1 MLGKLYKYEF
11 KNTSKIMFVIY
22 GVMLFVTI
30 LGCIAMYG
38 DSNPAGTENKLQ
50 EIFFT
55 AAMVFYVL
63 GIFALF
69 VVSYVYMCVHFY
81 KTMYS
86 DQGYLT
92 HTLPVNQMSVFHV
105 KLLVSL
111 CWLLLSLI
119 ILFLS
124 IFALGCAANRGFSFD
139 ADFDMFLADF
149 QNMFGMSFGTFSVY
163 LVFAMILSCLQYLLM
178 VFASGSIGQ
187 LFTQHKIGASIG
199 AGIIFYMSGQ
209 IISSIIMVL
218 TGYFGI
224 MNNDNVV
231 TCTTSEN
238 ITFHTTFSSMMFS
251 GLLLSVIECVV
262 FYIVCMVIIKK
273 HLNLE

>member
-1 MLGKLYKYEF
+1 MLGKLFKYEF

-38 DSNPAGTENKLQ
+38 NSNPAGTENKLQ

-63 GIFALF
+63 GVFALF

-92 HTLPVNQMSVFHV
+92 HTLPVNQMSIFHV

-139 ADFDMFLADF
+139 VDFDMFLADF
-149 QNMFGMSFGTFSVY
+149 QNMFGMSFGTFLPAVSFDGICQWFY
-163 LVFAMILSCLQYLLM
+163 RSALYTTQNRGFHWCRNHLLY
-178 VFASGSIGQ
+178 VRSDFI
-187 LFTQHKIGASIG
+187 FHYHGAYR
-199 AGIIFYMSGQ
+199 IFRYHEQ
-209 IISSIIMVL
+209 R
-218 TGYFGI
+218 
-224 MNNDNVV
+224 
-231 TCTTSEN
+231 
-238 ITFHTTFSSMMFS
+238 
-251 GLLLSVIECVV
+251 
-262 FYIVCMVIIKK
+262 
-273 HLNLE
+273 

>member
-1 MLGKLYKYEF
+1 MLGKLFKYEF
-11 KNTSKIMFVIY
+11 KNTYKLMFIIY
-22 GVMLFVTI
+22 GIMAFVTI

-38 DSNPAGTENKLQ
+38 NSDPAGVTNQIQ

-63 GIFALF
+63 GVFALF

-92 HTLPVNQMSVFHV
+92 HTLPVGQMSTFNV
-105 KLLVSL
+105 KLLVSF

-139 ADFDMFLADF
+139 ADFDIILADF
-149 QNMFGMSFGTFSVY
+149 KNMFGMSFGAFSAY
-163 LVFAMILSCLQYLLM
+163 LIFAMIISCLQYLLM

-187 LFTQHKIGASIG
+187 LFTKHKIGASIG
-199 AGIIFYMSGQ
+199 AGIVFYMLGQ
-209 IISSIIMVL
+209 IAASILMVL
-218 TGYFGI
+218 TGYFGF
-224 MNNDNVV
+224 MNNVNAAAYDA
-231 TCTTSEN
+231 SEN
-238 ITFHTTFSSMMFS
+238 VAFGTAFSSMLSS
-251 GLLLSVIECVV
+251 GLIFSTIECII